1 MVTGM
6 RSRVPALLG
15 KTTPSSCSSA
25 LGGLGGGM
33 WRRLAGPSE
42 PGAAWGGGGTDRR
55 IRLAGLWG
63 QGGPRRVPCLLE
75 FQPWQLSP
83 KCPPPNQSPAQPSK
97 SIS

>member
-25 LGGLGGGM
+25 LGGLGGACGGG
-33 WRRLAGPSE
+33 WLGRLSQELLG
-42 PGAAWGGGGTDRR
+42 GGGGTDRK

-83 KCPPPNQSPAQPSK
+83 
-97 SIS
+97 